1 MIPHSVYLIFLVIH
15 LSAFALFT
23 GTLIANMINSN
34 QLWLYS
40 DKDPAITKAL
50 FNTTGKYNRIMGIC
64 LGVAVLMGIA
74 MMIQMHQVYGPQ
86 LWFRIKIGLLVVLL
100 VVRIFYSR
108 NLGQLKKGIN
118 NEIKVSFSDLR
129 KKISLFQLL
138 SIFIIGG
145 IIILSVCRFT

>member
-1 MIPHSVYLIFLVIH
+1 MKPHSVYLTFLIIH

-23 GTLIANMINSN
+23 GTLIANIVNSN
-34 QLWLYS
+34 QLWQYS
-40 DKDPAITKAL
+40 DKDAAITRAL

-64 LGVAVLMGIA
+64 LGVAVLMGIG

-86 LWFRIKIGLLVVLL
+86 LWFRIKIGLLIVLM

-118 NEIKVSFSDLR
+118 NEIKVSFADLR

-138 SIFIIGG
+138 SVLIIGC
-145 IIILSVCRFT
+145 IIILSVARFN

>member
-15 LSAFALFT
+15 VSAFALFT
-23 GTLIANMINSN
+23 GTLIANMVNSN
-34 QLWLYS
+34 QLWLYI
-40 DKDPAITKAL
+40 DKDAAITKAL

-64 LGVAVLMGIA
+64 LGLAVVMGIA
-74 MMIQMHQVYGPQ
+74 MMSQMHKVYGPQ

-100 VVRIFYSR
+100 VVRILYSR

-118 NEIKVSFSDLR
+118 NEIKVSFADLR

-138 SIFIIGG
+138 SIIIIGG
-145 IIILSVCRFT
+145 IIILSVFRFN